1 MQFFG
6 GKRRT
11 LMPTILVVDDSPLD
25 RRLVGELLAKDADVQ
40 VRYAVHGADAL
51 ATMAQSL
58 PDVVVTDLLMPEL
71 DGLGLVAAVRKL
83 YPLVPV
89 ILMTS
94 QGSEEI
100 AVHALQ
106 QGAASYVSKRL
117 LPQYLGDTIQKV
129 LSVSLRDRSY
139 FRLMGCIQRTES
151 TFLLEND
158 PALFGPL
165 IMYLQEGA
173 SQIGVCDEADRVRVG
188 IALEETLANA
198 LYHGNLEVSSELR
211 ESDTDAYYEMAEKRR
226 HQSPYQE
233 RRIVVQ
239 AKLACHEAVFV
250 VRDEGSGFDVSALP
264 DPTDPSNLE
273 KVSGRGIFLM
283 RSFMDQVF
291 YNAAGN
297 VVTLIKR
304 NGAEGRSNG

>member
-1 MQFFG
+1 
-6 GKRRT
+6 
-11 LMPTILVVDDSPLD
+11 MPTILVVDDSPVD
-25 RRLVGELLAKDADVQ
+25 RRLVGDLLAKDADLQ

-51 ATMAQSL
+51 ATMTHSL

-83 YPLVPV
+83 YPSVPV

-94 QGSEEI
+94 LGSEEI
-100 AVHALQ
+100 AVQALQ

-117 LPQYLGDTIQKV
+117 LPQYLRDTIQKV

-139 FRLMGCIQRTES
+139 SRLMGYMQKTES
-151 TFLLEND
+151 DFLLEND
-158 PALFGPL
+158 PTLFGPL
-165 IMYLQEGA
+165 IMYLQEGV
-173 SQIGVCDEADRVRVG
+173 SQIGVCNKADRVRVG

-211 ESDTDAYYEMAEKRR
+211 ESDTAAYYEMVEKRR

-233 RRIVVQ
+233 RRIEVQ
-239 AKLACHEAVFV
+239 AKLACNEAVFV
-250 VRDEGSGFDVSALP
+250 IRDEGSGFDVSALP

-273 KVSGRGIFLM
+273 KASGRGIFLM

-291 YNAAGN
+291 FNPAGN
-297 VVTLIKR
+297 VVTLVKR
-304 NGAEGRSNG
+304 NGANGRPKR